1 MNEVVDL
8 DVAVQRV
15 AERMPLWA
23 SAGITV
29 RPVTWRDQGE
39 GWPPPLKTNRSEVM
53 DADSI
58 GVVLKKGEQEGE
70 VVLFKG
76 GWCDYVYWT
85 GEIDDEPVQD
95 APGYPDTMTAD
106 GFGQVLD
113 RLTAEFH

>member
-1 MNEVVDL
+1 MTAATLRYRMPSGSSGCAALVEPCLVVNEVVDL

-76 GWCDYVYWT
+76 GWCDLCL
-85 GEIDDEPVQD
+85 
-95 APGYPDTMTAD
+95 
-106 GFGQVLD
+106 LD
-113 RLTAEFH
+113 R